1 MFWIGFG
8 DIHENV
14 ERLSLI
20 KNLDKASG
28 ILISGDLT
36 NGHVK
41 KAEEII
47 KFLKQKNQNI
57 YAQIGNMDTK
67 DVEHFLEKEGINVNF
82 KLVGLTEDIFLFGAG
97 YSTPTPFNTPS
108 EVSEDFLKQKLYE
121 KIDKIKKV
129 KNLIF
134 MTHTPPYNTETDKL
148 SSGEHVG
155 SLVVRNFIEEV
166 QPQVVLTGHI
176 HESQGIDKIGRSIII
191 NPGTLKKG
199 YVIIRWENNNLVP
212 ELIKF

>member
-14 ERLSLI
+14 ERLALI
-20 KNLDKASG
+20 KDLDKASG
-28 ILISGDLT
+28 VLISGDLT
-36 NGHVK
+36 NGNVK

-67 DVEHFLEKEGINVNF
+67 DVELFLEKEGINVNF
-82 KLVGLTEDIFLFGAG
+82 KLISLTEDVFLFGAG

-121 KIDKIKKV
+121 KIEEIKKV

-148 SSGEHVG
+148 LSGEHVG
-155 SLVVRNFIEEV
+155 SLVIRNFIEEV

-176 HESQGIDKIGRSIII
+176 HESQGVDKIGRSIII
-191 NPGTLKKG
+191 NPGTLKNG
-199 YVIIRWENNNLVP
+199 YVIIKWENNNLVP
-212 ELIKF
+212 ELIKL